1 MIITTE
7 ERNNMKYVKN
17 VLGVLVAVIV
27 LVSAAVFSIWRI
39 NPPQADESSPAFQ
52 RMMYNIE
59 RFAADVRFPGTPN
72 HAMVRDEI
80 IAEIKA
86 MGLTPIIHRTE
97 ATVRDL
103 FEAGLRIRPMQNLDA
118 TASWVQWISENFEDA
133 LESNAEYY
141 RNLFPNH
148 PWGHGGH
155 IYVEN
160 ILVTL
165 PATDGSTGGI
175 MFVAHYD
182 TMQYTPGAADAM
194 TSVAAM
200 LEAMRVHAQSDNLA
214 NNIHFL
220 FTDAEE
226 VWALGAFAFS
236 RDFPH
241 LIDEVDMLI
250 NLEAV
255 GNSGG
260 LLNFQTSDAPHAMIS
275 LYNRAVPRP
284 IGFHWG
290 NWVYT
295 TQMPFSYTDFTVF
308 REYGFA
314 GLNFAILGG
323 HEHYHTMTDTFENLN
338 RNTAWHYLVTTM
350 ALADYAAN
358 NSLSRLREPSQ
369 DAVFFTFLP
378 GNMVVLTV
386 TMANILMGLAFV
398 AALAFLVYRFKSKM
412 QKSLFVTILLIAQI
426 LLTVFILIFASMLS
440 YLFWIPLLAVSISA
454 FLKKWTIV
462 YRSAMVV
469 SGAIVL
475 LLWVPP
481 IYLLFSLFG

>member
-1 MIITTE
+1 
-7 ERNNMKYVKN
+7 MKHIKV
-17 VLGVLVAVIV
+17 VLGVLAIIV
-27 LVSAAVFSIWRI
+27 VLISATIFSIWRI
-39 NPPQADESSPAFQ
+39 NPPKADESSPQFK

-59 RFAADVRFPGTPN
+59 RLAADVRFPGTPN

-80 IAEIKA
+80 IAEIEA
-86 MGLTPIIHRTE
+86 IGLIPIIHRTE
-97 ATVRDL
+97 FTLKDQ
-103 FEAGLRIRPMQNLDA
+103 FKAGLRLRPMQNPYA
-118 TASWVQWISENFEDA
+118 SASWVEWATANFDEV
-133 LESNAEYY
+133 LEGTAEYY
-141 RNLFPNH
+141 RSLFPDH

-155 IYVEN
+155 IYVDN

-165 PATDGSTGGI
+165 PVADGSTGGI
-175 MFVAHYD
+175 MFVGHYD

-194 TSVAAM
+194 TPVAAM
-200 LEAMRVHAQSDNLA
+200 LEALRAHSQNNNLA
-214 NNIHFL
+214 NNLHFL

-241 LIDEVDMLI
+241 LINEIDMLI

-260 LLNFQTSDAPHAMIS
+260 LLNFQTTNAPHAMIS
-275 LYNRAVPRP
+275 LYNRVVPRP

-290 NWVYT
+290 DWVYT

-323 HEHYHTMTDTFENLN
+323 HEHYHTMTDNFENLN
-338 RNTAWHYLVTTM
+338 RNTAWHYLTTTM

-358 NSLSRLREPSQ
+358 NSLAALREPSR
-369 DAVFFTFLP
+369 DAIFFPFLP
-378 GNMVVLTV
+378 GNMVVLTM
-386 TMANILMGLAFV
+386 TTANILMVLAFV
-398 AALAFLVYRFKSKM
+398 VAVAFLIYKFKTKM
-412 QKSLFVTILLIAQI
+412 QKSLLITILLIAMI
-426 LLTVFILIFASMLS
+426 IATATVLIFVSVLS
-440 YLFWIPLLAVSISA
+440 YLLWIPLLAVSVSA
-454 FLKKWTIV
+454 FLKKWKHA
-462 YRSAMVV
+462 YRCAMTASA
-469 SGAIVL
+469 AITL

-481 IYLLFSLFG
+481 VYLLLALFG

>member
-1 MIITTE
+1 MKNTKHIRTT
-7 ERNNMKYVKN
+7 
-17 VLGVLVAVIV
+17 LGVLTIILILVAT
-27 LVSAAVFSIWRI
+27 AAFSVWRI
-39 NPPQADESSPAFQ
+39 NPPRADESSPEFQ
-52 RMMYNIE
+52 RMMHNIE

-72 HAMVRDEI
+72 HAAVRDKI
-80 IAEIKA
+80 IAEVET
-86 MGLTPIIHRTE
+86 MGLTPTIHRTE
-97 ATVRDL
+97 ATLEDNIIARTRI
-103 FEAGLRIRPMQNLDA
+103 FEMHNAEANADWIEWVSTEDNRNL
-118 TASWVQWISENFEDA
+118 V
-133 LESNAEYY
+133 LESTSEYY
-141 RNLFPNH
+141 RNLFPGH
-148 PWGHGGH
+148 PWGYGEH
-155 IYVEN
+155 IYVDS

-165 PATDGSTGGI
+165 PSNAPDAGSI

-194 TSVAAM
+194 TPVAAM
-200 LEAMRVHAQSDNLA
+200 LETLREHASNDNLA

-220 FTDAEE
+220 IIDAEE
-226 VWALGAFAFS
+226 VAALGAFAFS

-241 LIDEVDMLI
+241 FIEEVDLLI

-260 LLNFQTSDAPHAMIS
+260 LLNFQTSDTPHAMIS

-290 NWVYT
+290 DWVYT
-295 TQMPFSYTDFTVF
+295 TQMTGSYTDFTVF

-323 HEHYHTMTDTFENLN
+323 NEHYHTMTDNFANLN

-358 NSLSRLREPSQ
+358 NSLTILREPSQ
-369 DAVFFTFLP
+369 EAIFFTFLP
-378 GNMVVLTV
+378 GNMLVLTL
-386 TMANILMGLAFV
+386 TMANVLMGLAF
-398 AALAFLVYRFKSKM
+398 AFALTFLICKFKTKM
-412 QKSLFVTILLIAQI
+412 QKSLLVTILLIVLIA
-426 LLTVFILIFASMLS
+426 LTILILMFESMLS

-454 FLKKWTIV
+454 FLKKWALV
-462 YRSAMVV
+462 YRSAMVA
-469 SGAIVL
+469 SAAITL

-481 IYLLFSLFG
+481 IYLLWLLFG

>member
-1 MIITTE
+1 
-7 ERNNMKYVKN
+7 
-17 VLGVLVAVIV
+17 
-27 LVSAAVFSIWRI
+27 
-39 NPPQADESSPAFQ
+39 
-52 RMMYNIE
+52 
-59 RFAADVRFPGTPN
+59 
-72 HAMVRDEI
+72 MVRDEI
-80 IAEIKA
+80 IAEIEA

-97 ATVRDL
+97 ATLRDNL
-103 FEAGLRIRPMQNLDA
+103 EAGLLIRPMQNPDA
-118 TASWVQWISENFEDA
+118 TALWVQAITENFEDI
-133 LESNAEYY
+133 LEANATYM

-148 PWGHGGH
+148 PWGHGEH
-155 IYVEN
+155 IYVDN

-165 PATDGSTGGI
+165 PAADGSAGGI
-175 MFVAHYD
+175 MFVSHYD

-194 TSVAAM
+194 TPVAAM
-200 LEAMRVHAQSDNLA
+200 LEAMRVHARNDNLA
-214 NNIHFL
+214 NNLHFL

-241 LIDEVDMLI
+241 MIDEVDMLI

-290 NWVYT
+290 DWVYT

-338 RNTAWHYLVTTM
+338 RNTAWHFLTTTM

-358 NSLSRLREPSQ
+358 NSLERLREPSQ

-378 GNMVVLTV
+378 GNMLVMTV
-386 TMANILMGLAFV
+386 TTANIFMGLAFAV
-398 AALAFLVYRFKSKM
+398 ALAFLIYRFKTKM
-412 QKSLFVTILLIAQI
+412 QKAWLVTILLMVLMIATI
-426 LLTVFILIFASMLS
+426 LLLIFLGALG

-454 FLKKWTIV
+454 FLKKWTLA
-462 YRSAMVV
+462 YRCAMTV
-469 SGAIVL
+469 SGAVFL

-481 IYLLFSLFG
+481 VYLLLSLFG